1 MGQPLEFCA
10 SGLAVI
16 LPSDTSTL
24 ILILY
29 TVMIQRS
36 IPHSPEALSM
46 RATAHTLCRWYLPT
60 MSMLVYHA
68 VDDWTTG
75 SSSAEVCRF
84 AQKHPSGMTW
94 STPERCETE
103 VLLTVFSAVE
113 VGGLGRVATAHQI
126 APWSEDL
133 TCLSHHAVGAAFRS
147 TSVGGFARSQ
157 SDMGIAQ
164 RRKSNTGPAPIRCHI
179 VW

>member
-1 MGQPLEFCA
+1 
-10 SGLAVI
+10 
-16 LPSDTSTL
+16 
-24 ILILY
+24 
-29 TVMIQRS
+29 
-36 IPHSPEALSM
+36 M

-103 VLLTVFSAVE
+103 VLLTAFSAVE

-147 TSVGGFARSQ
+147 TSAECFSHFQ
-157 SDMGIAQ
+157 SDTDVAQ
-164 RRKSNTGPAPIRCHI
+164 RRKLAGRTQQKVLSAASYRAGDGHGPIALEVRKTAAERAAESEPIY
-179 VW
+179 